1 MHIPRHFVED
11 DFSTLVNFMSAHPL
25 ATIVAQT
32 EQGSE
37 ACHIPLFWYDDDT
50 EYGCLY
56 GHFGRQNPIYQNA
69 RPNRSWLIIFQDSG
83 HYISPSWYP
92 SKADTHKE
100 VPTWNYQS
108 VHIHSHIQLIEAH
121 DKIVWILTE
130 TTANHEKPLP
140 LPWSLTD
147 APKDYIDALC
157 KGIIGF
163 KLTIG
168 NVEAQFKLN
177 QNKSAENIRG
187 VIEGLTQLHTPSAR
201 RMADKL
207 AHLHND
213 KLF

>member
-1 MHIPRHFVED
+1 M
-11 DFSTLVNFMSAHPL
+11 
-25 ATIVAQT
+25 
-32 EQGSE
+32 
-37 ACHIPLFWYDDDT
+37 
-50 EYGCLY
+50 
-56 GHFGRQNPIYQNA
+56 
-69 RPNRSWLIIFQDSG
+69 
-83 HYISPSWYP
+83 
-92 SKADTHKE
+92 
-100 VPTWNYQS
+100 PTWNYQS

-130 TTANHEKPLP
+130 TTANHEKSLP

-163 KLTIG
+163 KLTID
-168 NVEAQFKLN
+168 NVEAQFKLS

-187 VIEGLTQLHTPSAR
+187 VIEGLTLLHTPSAR

>member
-11 DFSTLVNFMSAHPL
+11 DFSTLVDFMSTHPL
-25 ATIVAQT
+25 ATLVAQT
-32 EQGSE
+32 EKGSE

-56 GHFGRQNPIYQNA
+56 GHFGRQNPIYKNA
-69 RPNRSWLIIFQDSG
+69 LPNRSWLTIFQDSG

-108 VHIHSHIQLIEAH
+108 VHIHAHIQLIEAH
-121 DKIVWILTE
+121 DKIVWILAE
-130 TTANHEKPLP
+130 TTANHEKLLP

-163 KLTIG
+163 KLTIDS
-168 NVEAQFKLN
+168 VEAQFKLSH
-177 QNKSAENIRG
+177 NKSAENIRG
-187 VIEGLTQLHTPSAR
+187 VIKGLNKLHTPSAR
-201 RMADKL
+201 IMADKL
-207 AHLHND
+207 AHVHKD
-213 KLF
+213 KRL